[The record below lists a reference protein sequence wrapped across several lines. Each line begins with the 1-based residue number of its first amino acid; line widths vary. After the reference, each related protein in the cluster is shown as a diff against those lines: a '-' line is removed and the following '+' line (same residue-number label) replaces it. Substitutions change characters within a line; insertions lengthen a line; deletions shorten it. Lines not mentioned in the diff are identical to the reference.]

1 LPPNPEILEK
11 GSFTNLCG
19 RGTFGKGMVSRGGS
33 RHRSKPYIESGLLI
47 KVLLK
52 HEDILVNFKGYE
64 SCSRNSG
71 ADPKGLI
78 YCLDLVND
86 LLDLEAS
93 AEIHPARL
101 RQGLLHILTQKP
113 SLKNTCQ
120 SGSLWVH
127 MRSERLNVL
136 LFHIRRLAQKW
147 ANTSLCECPFW
158 PGAREAPKHFEK
170 GGYSGACGTIK
181 MRSKRRKR
189 RRKRRKKGQK

>member
-1 LPPNPEILEK
+1 
-11 GSFTNLCG
+11 
-19 RGTFGKGMVSRGGS
+19 
-33 RHRSKPYIESGLLI
+33 
-47 KVLLK
+47 
-52 HEDILVNFKGYE
+52 
-64 SCSRNSG
+64 
-71 ADPKGLI
+71 
-78 YCLDLVND
+78 
-86 LLDLEAS
+86 
-93 AEIHPARL
+93 
-101 RQGLLHILTQKP
+101 
-113 SLKNTCQ
+113 
-120 SGSLWVH
+120 